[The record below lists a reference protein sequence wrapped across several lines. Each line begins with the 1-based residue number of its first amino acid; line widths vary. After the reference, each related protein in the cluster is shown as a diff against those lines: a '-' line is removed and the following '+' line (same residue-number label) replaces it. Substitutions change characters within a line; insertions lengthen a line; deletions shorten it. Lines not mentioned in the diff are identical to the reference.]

1 MIPIPEKFK
10 QGFSHKISGVFPVVV
25 IYVYDDGVG
34 KTIKLSQKKGIFGGA
49 EGVFEDRGLNVSPIR
64 EKVDFQNRKFQVNQV
79 DISVSNYMI
88 KGERFTEKFQGNT
101 FTNSSVDIYYAND
114 NCRNLDDCL
123 LIFRYF

>member
-101 FTNSSVDIYYAND
+101 FTNSSVFLKGNIFSDG
-114 NCRNLDDCL
+114 CSCL
-123 LIFRYF
+123 